1 MSAPVNARR
10 DAGRRVFRRPRLLT
24 ALRALS
30 GRADADLIRALRSQ
44 VAVAVEGAELV
55 AAMLDGTTAMAAA
68 RTRMEDVEHA
78 GDDRRADL
86 LAVLGTTLSPPVDRE
101 DLNRVSR
108 SIDDVLD
115 TLRDFV
121 RESDLYQVADLERY
135 RELASLVLDGIRTL
149 DQAVVALSPG
159 PPHLRDAT
167 LGARKAAGAI
177 VRAYQYEIAT
187 LLTGGIPESDVAEAL
202 KAREL
207 YRRLGDVGLR
217 LGEAADGLADG
228 AMKRGR

>member
-1 MSAPVNARR
+1 VTTYIETARR
-10 DAGRRVFRRPRLLT
+10 VLRRPRLLT
-24 ALRALS
+24 TLRALS
-30 GRADADLIRALRSQ
+30 GRADADLIRALRNQ
-44 VAVAVEGAELV
+44 VAVAEEGAELV
-55 AAMLDGTTAMAAA
+55 VALVNGTVTLEAA
-68 RTRMEDVEHA
+68 RARMEVVEHD

-86 LAVLGTTLSPPVDRE
+86 LTVLGMTLSPPVDRE

-121 RESDLYQVADLERY
+121 RESDLYQVADLARY
-135 RELASLVLDGIRTL
+135 RELATMVLTATRTL

-177 VRAYQYEIAT
+177 VRAYQYELAT
-187 LLTGGIPESDVAEAL
+187 LLTGGTPERDVAEAL

-217 LGEAADGLADG
+217 LGDAADGLADG

>member
-1 MSAPVNARR
+1 VTVHIETARR
-10 DAGRRVFRRPRLLT
+10 MLRRPRLVT
-24 ALRALS
+24 TLRALS
-30 GRADADLIRALRSQ
+30 GRADADLISALRNQ

-55 AAMLDGTTAMAAA
+55 AALVDGTVTLEAA
-68 RTRMEDVEHA
+68 RTRMEVVEHT
-78 GDDRRADL
+78 GDARRAHL
-86 LAVLGTTLSPPVDRE
+86 LTVLGSTLSPPVDRE

-121 RESDLYQVADLERY
+121 RESDLYQVADLSRY
-135 RELASLVLDGIRTL
+135 RELAAMVLVAIRTL

-177 VRAYQYEIAT
+177 VRAYQYELAT
-187 LLTGGIPESDVAEAL
+187 LLTGGIPQTDVAEAL

-217 LGEAADGLADG
+217 LGDAADGLADG

>member
-1 MSAPVNARR
+1 MSTYIETARR
-10 DAGRRVFRRPRLLT
+10 MLRRPRLLT
-24 ALRALS
+24 TLRALS

-44 VAVAVEGAELV
+44 VTVALEGAELV
-55 AAMLDGTTAMAAA
+55 AALVDGTVPVEAA
-68 RTRMEDVEHA
+68 RTRMEVVEHA

-86 LAVLGTTLSPPVDRE
+86 LGVLGTTLSPPVDRE

-121 RESDLYQVADLERY
+121 RESDLYQAADLARY
-135 RELASLVLDGIRTL
+135 RELAAMVLVGIKAL
-149 DQAVVALSPG
+149 DQAVAALSPG
-159 PPHLRDAT
+159 PPHLRDRT

-177 VRAYQYEIAT
+177 VRAYQYELAT
-187 LLTGGIPESDVAEAL
+187 LLTGDLPQTDVAEAM

-217 LGEAADGLADG
+217 LGDAADGLADG

>member
-1 MSAPVNARR
+1 MSIPVETARR
-10 DAGRRVFRRPRLLT
+10 MLRRPRLLT
-24 ALRALS
+24 TLRALT

-44 VAVAVEGAELV
+44 VAVAVVGAELV
-55 AAMLDGTTAMAAA
+55 VALVDGSMSLEAA
-68 RTRMEDVEHA
+68 RTRMEVVEHD

-86 LAVLGTTLSPPVDRE
+86 LTILGATLSPPVDRE

-121 RESDLYQVADLERY
+121 RESDLYRVADLARY
-135 RELASLVLDGIRTL
+135 RELAALVLVAIKTL

-177 VRAYQYEIAT
+177 VRAYQYELAT
-187 LLTGGIPESDVAEAL
+187 LLTGGIPQTDVAEAL

-217 LGEAADGLADG
+217 LGDAADGLADG